1 MRDVHDFPDEEFT
14 VAAVQAAP
22 EYLDRDAT
30 LDKACRLIQEAAENG
45 AKIIGFPET
54 FIPGYPYWSWVNAPI
69 DGYDWYK
76 KYRRQAVDVPGPV
89 VDQLCSV
96 AADANTTVVMGITE
110 RDPNT
115 VGTMY
120 NTNLV
125 ISHKGELLGKHRKI
139 VPTHAEKLS
148 WGRGD
153 GSSLQVY
160 GTPYGQLGTLACGE
174 NTNPLA
180 RFALMAQGE
189 QIHVSNYPAF
199 HFNQEYDIG
208 LATKIRS
215 HTHAFEGKVFN
226 VVSTEY
232 FDESFYEVCETDRA
246 RELLGGKN
254 QSYFTAI
261 VGPTGEVLAGPL
273 GDEEGIVYAD
283 INLEDTVEPKLMHDV
298 VGQYNRFDI
307 FDFTVDRSELKAM
320 HERDRRPT
328 DSSDNHQHTLS
339 DGDTAPEAEDRT
351 TTDQVNPSGR
361 GEQR

>member
-1 MRDVHDFPDEEFT
+1 MRHVHQYPETDFC

-22 EYLDRDAT
+22 EYMDKKAT
-30 LDKACRLIQEAAENG
+30 TEKACRLVREAADGG
-45 AKIIGFPET
+45 ADVVGFPET
-54 FIPGYPYWSWVNAPI
+54 FIPGYPYWNWVNAPI

-76 KYRRQAVDVPGPV
+76 RYRRESVDVPGPV
-89 VDQLCSV
+89 VDQLKSV
-96 AADANTTVVMGITE
+96 ADETDTTVVMGITE

-125 ISHKGELLGKHRKI
+125 VSHEGELLGKHRKL

-153 GSSLQVY
+153 GSTLRTY
-160 GTPYGQLGTLACGE
+160 ETPHGNLGTLACGE

-180 RFALMAQGE
+180 RYALLAQGE

-199 HFNQEYDIG
+199 HFDQEYDIAR
-208 LATKIRS
+208 ATRIRS
-215 HTHAFEGKVFN
+215 LAHAFEGKLFN

-232 FDESFYEVCETDRA
+232 FDDSFFEVCETDRA
-246 RELLGGKN
+246 RELLGGDD
-254 QSYFTAI
+254 QSYFTAV

-283 INLEDTVEPKLMHDV
+283 VSLGETVEPKLIHDV
-298 VGQYNRFDI
+298 VGQYNRFDVFEFAVNRDELGPI
-307 FDFTVDRSELKAM
+307 ADHYRNGAVDTQGVRDGGPQEPDRPVSE
-320 HERDRRPT
+320 E
-328 DSSDNHQHTLS
+328 
-339 DGDTAPEAEDRT
+339 
-351 TTDQVNPSGR
+351 
-361 GEQR
+361 

>member
-1 MRDVHDFPDEEFT
+1 MNNVHDFSDVEFT
-14 VAAVQAAP
+14 VAAVQASP

-30 LDKACRLIQEAAENG
+30 LEKACRLIKEAADNDAE
-45 AKIIGFPET
+45 IVGFPET
-54 FIPGYPYWSWVNAPI
+54 FIPGYPYWNWVNAPI

-76 KYRRQAVDVPGPV
+76 EYRRQAVDVPGPV
-89 VDQLCSV
+89 VDRLCSV
-96 AADANTTVVMGITE
+96 AVDTETTVVMGITE

-125 ISHKGELLGKHRKI
+125 ISHEGELLGKHRKI

-160 GTPYGQLGTLACGE
+160 ETPYGQLGTLACGE

-180 RFALMAQGE
+180 RYALMAQGE
-189 QIHVSNYPAF
+189 QIHVANYPAF

-226 VVSTEY
+226 IVSTEY

-246 RELLGGKN
+246 RELLGGEN

-261 VGPTGEVLAGPL
+261 VGPTGEILAGPL
-273 GDEEGIVYAD
+273 GDKEGIVYAD

-307 FDFTVDRSELKAM
+307 FDFGVDRRELQPM
-320 HERDRRPT
+320 HERNRQPT
-328 DSSDNHQHTLS
+328 EEQRVDQQRTSKNGETDQ
-339 DGDTAPEAEDRT
+339 EDRQAVESASRP
-351 TTDQVNPSGR
+351 DG